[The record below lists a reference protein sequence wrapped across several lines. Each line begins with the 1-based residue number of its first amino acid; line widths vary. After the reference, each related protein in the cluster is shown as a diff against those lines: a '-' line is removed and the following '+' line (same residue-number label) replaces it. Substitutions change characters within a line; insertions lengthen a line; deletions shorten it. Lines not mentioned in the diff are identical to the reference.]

1 MIFFGSFPVAFRIA
15 ASVWTRYPALAGV
28 DSGSSTMKRLFFS
41 FMTII
46 LSFWWAEIYAADV
59 PPAQASIVKV
69 RAVIAADAR
78 TAGSL
83 GRQRE
88 GSGVVIDADGHI
100 LTIGYLILEAE
111 AIEVIRPDGR
121 SIVASYVGYDHA
133 TGFGILKASQKQG
146 LTPIIM
152 GRSSQ
157 LKVGEPILLVGHG
170 GPGAIRPATL
180 IARMEFAGYWEYLL
194 DEAFFVAP
202 PHPDFAGVAMLNP
215 DGRLMGIG
223 SIFTQ
228 MVFPRYGTVACNMFV
243 PIDLLKPILNDLIHK
258 GRAAKPPQPWLGL
271 NADETRGRVFIERV
285 HSGSP
290 AEMAGLKENDIIL
303 RVNQE
308 KVTGLADFY
317 RKVWALGRAGVQ
329 VPLSVLQG
337 DQIKEIDV
345 LSSDRY
351 QYLRI
356 RPTMKAPHTIIEKSI

>member
-1 MIFFGSFPVAFRIA
+1 
-15 ASVWTRYPALAGV
+15 
-28 DSGSSTMKRLFFS
+28 MKRLFFS
-41 FMTII
+41 FMTLL
-46 LSFWWAEIYAADV
+46 LSIWWTGIDAADV

-69 RAVIAADAR
+69 RAFIAADAR
-78 TAGSL
+78 TADVL

-88 GSGVVIDADGHI
+88 GSGVVIDAEGHI

-111 AIEVIRPDGR
+111 TIEVIRPDGQ
-121 SIVASYVGYDHA
+121 SIAASYVGYDHA

-146 LTPIIM
+146 LPPIIM
-152 GRSSQ
+152 GRSSR
-157 LKVGEPILLVGHG
+157 LKVGDPILLVGHG
-170 GPGAIRPATL
+170 GAGAIRPATL

-194 DEAFFVAP
+194 DEAFYVAP
-202 PHPDFAGVAMLNP
+202 PHPDFAGAAMLDP

-223 SIFTQ
+223 SIYTQ
-228 MVFPRYGTVACNMFV
+228 MVFPRYGTVTCNMFV
-243 PIDLLKPILNDLIHK
+243 PIDLLKPILNDLIHN
-258 GRAAKPPQPWLGL
+258 GRAAEPPHPWLGL
-271 NADETRGRVFIERV
+271 NADETHGRVFIERV
-285 HSGSP
+285 HSGGP

-303 RVNQE
+303 SVNQK

-337 DQIKEIDV
+337 DQIKKIDV

-356 RPTMKAPHTIIEKSI
+356 RPTIKVPHTIIEKSI